1 MILNVWLQ
9 FLIFLTDYC
18 LSKNKCNREEM
29 EEVTLLSTQ
38 VPLKNSNTEVNEKIH
53 VSLSKIGIKFR
64 FKRGKTLWNG
74 QKMKI

>member
-29 EEVTLLSTQ
+29 EEVTLLS
-38 VPLKNSNTEVNEKIH
+38 NTSTFEE
-53 VSLSKIGIKFR
+53 
-64 FKRGKTLWNG
+64 
-74 QKMKI
+74 Q